1 MICEPTRRSEG
12 SERDAEVGSGA
23 IGPPPPPIRFMICR
37 PMPSKRSST
46 RLRASSSVSSS
57 FGVTRNGCGP
67 IAAAPTIPAVCA
79 VTDITSPP
87 TPVEFSL

>member
-1 MICEPTRRSEG
+1 MICEPTRRFAG
-12 SERDAEVGSGA
+12 SESAPAIGSGA
-23 IGPPPPPIRFMICR
+23 MGPPPPPIRFMICR
-37 PMPSKRSST
+37 PIPSKRSST
-46 RLRASSSVSSS
+46 RLRASSSVSPF
-57 FGVTRNGCGP
+57 FGVTWNGCGP